1 MATPPAPPPDLR
13 PLRVGEI
20 LDVGIKVYMRN
31 AKTLFKLVALV
42 VVPVQILGVLII
54 ISTLPDAL
62 TTANQ
67 NPFQFT
73 GDPTTGTVPDF
84 EFRDLWIYLAGVL
97 VVLLLGFVGTTVA
110 TGACFKAVSDAY
122 LGAEPDWKSSLR
134 YTLDHIWPLLW
145 LTFLSAIG
153 SGFGFFFCI
162 LPGIWLAIVWS
173 VGTPAL
179 LTEGVRGTRAL
190 SRSFRLVQ
198 SRFWPVTGVL
208 VVSYLIRFVLNT
220 AIGGG
225 ITLLAFTDIGQNVI
239 LTQALSG
246 FATTVASI
254 IATPFQAAVVAVLY
268 FDLRVRTEGFDLQL
282 LAQRLGTTS
291 PEGAH
296 AALLPPPVPT
306 VPIAPGAPSY
316 QPGVPAPPMYT
327 PPPTNGLAIAS
338 LVAGIFMCIG
348 SIPAVIM
355 GHLALNRINRS
366 GGAQGGR
373 GIAIAGIILGWAGT
387 AFLLLIVIGA
397 IASN

>member
-42 VVPVQILGVLII
+42 VIPVQIVGVLII
-54 ISTLPDAL
+54 LSTLPDAF
-62 TTANQ
+62 TTGSQ

-73 GDPTTGTVPDF
+73 GDPSTGAMPNLDYGDVSIF
-84 EFRDLWIYLAGVL
+84 VAGTL
-97 VVLLLGFVGTTVA
+97 VVLLLGFIGTTVA

-122 LGAEPDWKSSLR
+122 LGAEPDWKTSLR
-134 YTLDHIWPLLW
+134 YTLDHFWPLLW
-145 LTFLSAIG
+145 LTLLSAFG
-153 SGFGFFFCI
+153 SGIGFLFCI

-173 VGTPAL
+173 VSTPAL

-208 VVSYLIRFVLNT
+208 VVSYLIRLVLNS

-225 ITLLAFTDIGQNVI
+225 ITLLTFTDIGQNVV
-239 LTQALSG
+239 LTQVLSG
-246 FATTVASI
+246 FANTVASI
-254 IATPFQAAVVAVLY
+254 LATPFQAAVVAVLY

-291 PEGAH
+291 PQGAH

-306 VPIAPGAPSY
+306 VPVAPVAPAY
-316 QPGVPAPPMYT
+316 QSGVPAPPMYT
-327 PPPTNGLAIAS
+327 APPANGLAIAS
-338 LVAGIFMCIG
+338 LVAGIVMCIG

-355 GHLALNRINRS
+355 GHMALNRINRS
-366 GGAQGGR
+366 GGTQGGR
-373 GIAIAGIILGWAGT
+373 GLAIAGVILGWAGT
-387 AFLLLIVIGA
+387 AFLLLIVIGT

>member
-1 MATPPAPPPDLR
+1 
-13 PLRVGEI
+13 
-20 LDVGIKVYMRN
+20 MRN

-42 VVPVQILGVLII
+42 VVPVQIVGVLII
-54 ISTLPDAL
+54 LSTLPDAF
-62 TTANQ
+62 TTGSQ

-73 GDPTTGTVPDF
+73 GDPTTGAVPDF
-84 EFRDLWIYLAGVL
+84 DFRDLWIYLAGTL

-122 LGAEPDWKSSLR
+122 LGAEPDWKTSLR

-153 SGFGFFFCI
+153 SGFGFLFCI
-162 LPGIWLAIVWS
+162 LPGIWLAIVWA

-208 VVSYLIRFVLNT
+208 VVSYLIRLVLNS
-220 AIGGG
+220 AVGGG
-225 ITLLAFTDIGQNVI
+225 ITLLAFTDIGQNVV
-239 LTQALSG
+239 LTQVLSG
-246 FATTVASI
+246 FATAVASI

-291 PEGAH
+291 PESAH
-296 AALLPPPVPT
+296 AALIPPPVPT
-306 VPIAPGAPSY
+306 VPVAPAY

-327 PPPTNGLAIAS
+327 APPANGLAIAS
-338 LVAGIFMCIG
+338 LVAGIVMCIG

-366 GGAQGGR
+366 GGTQGGR
-373 GIAIAGIILGWAGT
+373 GIAIAGIVLGWVGT
-387 AFLLLIVIGA
+387 ALLLLIVIGA

>member
-1 MATPPAPPPDLR
+1 
-13 PLRVGEI
+13 VGEI

-42 VVPVQILGVLII
+42 VIPVQIVGVLII
-54 ISTLPDAL
+54 LSTLPDAL
-62 TTANQ
+62 STANQ
-67 NPFQFT
+67 NPFEFT
-73 GDPTTGTVPDF
+73 GDPTTGTVPGF
-84 EFRDLWIYLAGVL
+84 EARDLVIYLAGVL
-97 VVLLLGFVGTTVA
+97 VVLLLGFVGTTIA

-122 LGAEPDWKSSLR
+122 LGAEPHWKSSLR

-145 LTFLSAIG
+145 LTFLGGVGTA
-153 SGFGFFFCI
+153 FGFLFCI

-173 VGTPAL
+173 VSTPAL
-179 LTEGVRGTRAL
+179 LTEGARGRRAL

-208 VVSYLIRFVLNT
+208 AVSFLIRAVLNS

-225 ITLLAFTDIGQNVI
+225 ITLLAFTDIGQNVV
-239 LTQALSG
+239 LTQVLSG
-246 FATTVASI
+246 FANTVASI

-268 FDLRVRTEGFDLQL
+268 FDLRVRAEGFDLQL

-296 AALLPPPVPT
+296 AALIPPPVPT
-306 VPIAPGAPSY
+306 APAYQPGAPGY
-316 QPGVPAPPMYT
+316 QPGVPAPPMYA

-338 LVAGIFMCIG
+338 LVAGIFICIG

-355 GHLALNRINRS
+355 GHMGLNRINRS
-366 GGAQGGR
+366 GGTQGGR
-373 GIAIAGIILGWAGT
+373 GIAIAGIILGWVGT
-387 AFLLLIVIGA
+387 ALLVLTVLGA

>member
-1 MATPPAPPPDLR
+1 MATPSAPPPDLR

-20 LDVGIKVYMRN
+20 LDVGIKVYTRN

-42 VVPVQILGVLII
+42 VIPVQILGVLII

-62 TTANQ
+62 TSANQ

-73 GDPTTGTVPDF
+73 GDPTTGAVPDF
-84 EFRDLWIYLAGVL
+84 ELREFLIYIAGVL
-97 VVLLLGFVGTTVA
+97 VVVMLGFVSTTVA

-134 YTLDHIWPLLW
+134 YTIDHIWPLLW
-145 LTFLSAIG
+145 LTFLGFLGTA
-153 SGFGFFFCI
+153 FGFLFCI
-162 LPGIWLAIVWS
+162 LPGVWLAIVWS
-173 VGTPAL
+173 VSTPAL

-198 SRFWPVTGVL
+198 SRFWPATAVI
-208 VVSYLIRFVLNT
+208 VVSYLIRTVLNS

-225 ITLLAFTDIGQNVI
+225 VAALTFTDIGQNVL
-239 LTQALSG
+239 LTQVLSG
-246 FATTVASI
+246 AAGAVAAI
-254 IATPFQAAVVAVLY
+254 IATPFQAAVIAVLY

-291 PEGAH
+291 PEAAH
-296 AALLPPPVPT
+296 AALLPPPIPT
-306 VPIAPGAPSY
+306 GPAY
-316 QPGVPAPPMYT
+316 QPGIPAPPTYT
-327 PPPTNGLAIAS
+327 PPPANGLAIAS
-338 LVAGIFMCIG
+338 LIAGIFLCIG

-355 GHLALNRINRS
+355 GHMGLSRINRS

-373 GIAIAGIILGWAGT
+373 GIAIAGIILGWVGT
-387 AFLLLIVIGA
+387 ALLLLLVVGV